1 MCLMLYIAADQEIAE
16 HTRGPVTIQ
25 AIDDKV
31 AANLALVFTKPHRGL
46 VSVDGGCSC
55 DFPSFPR
62 SVDYFDGIFHEDS
75 KKERPKAVNCTQ
87 SLLSLVAEAAESSGS
102 VELFPTWA
110 GYEGRPPK
118 GRMDLRAH
126 DVVPEEFFFVE
137 WFVYEMRSG

>member
-1 MCLMLYIAADQEIAE
+1 MLYIAADQEITE
-16 HTRGPVTIQ
+16 HTRGPLTIR

-31 AANLALVFTKPHRGL
+31 AAKLALVFTKPHRRL

-55 DFPSFPR
+55 DFPSFPLP
-62 SVDYFDGIFHEDS
+62 VDYFDGIFQEDS
-75 KKERPKAVNCTQ
+75 EEERAKAVSCIQN
-87 SLLSLVAEAAESSGS
+87 LLSLVAEAAESSGS

-110 GYEGRPPK
+110 GNEDLPPK

-126 DVVPEEFFFVE
+126 DVVPAEFFFVE